1 MNDLKKDKSIYLSL
15 LIALLISFIF
25 GMFFITILS
34 STDKV
39 TLKEYITNFFTS
51 IKQGKI
57 ISLYKTLI
65 NNNLGILITS
75 ILAFSVVLFPLVI
88 VIIFYKGFTLA
99 FTITSLIY
107 TFKIKGI
114 ILAIV
119 YVFPSL
125 IFNLVFY
132 FIMCY
137 YSFKLSLILFNKAI
151 NKDTTNINKFLK
163 KYLVIILVCISFV
176 SLFSLYD
183 TYLLSILFFI
193 LTPQQ
198 WRCNRNY
205 YTSNHYY

>member
-1 MNDLKKDKSIYLSL
+1 MKFINLVMNDLKKDKSIYVSL

-25 GMFFITILS
+25 GMFFITILT

-65 NNNLGILITS
+65 NNNLGILITA

-114 ILAIV
+114 ILAFL

-137 YSFKLSLILFNKAI
+137 YSFKLSLILFNKVI
-151 NKDTTNINKFLK
+151 NKDATNINKFLK
-163 KYLVIILVCISFV
+163 KYLVIILICILFV

-183 TYLLSILFFI
+183 TYLLPSLIKLV
-193 LTPQQ
+193 
-198 WRCNRNY
+198 Y
-205 YTSNHYY
+205 

>member
-1 MNDLKKDKSIYLSL
+1 
-15 LIALLISFIF
+15 
-25 GMFFITILS
+25 MFFITILS

-183 TYLLSILFFI
+183 TYLLPSLIKLV
-193 LTPQQ
+193 
-198 WRCNRNY
+198 Y
-205 YTSNHYY
+205 

>member
-1 MNDLKKDKSIYLSL
+1 MKLINLIMNDLKKDKSIYLSL
-15 LIALLISFIF
+15 IIALLISFIF

-57 ISLYKTLI
+57 FSLYKTLI
-65 NNNLGILITS
+65 NNNLGILITA

-137 YSFKLSLILFNKAI
+137 YSFKLSLILFNKVI
-151 NKDTTNINKFLK
+151 NKDATNINKFLK
-163 KYLVIILVCISFV
+163 KYLVIILICIVFV

-183 TYLLSILFFI
+183 TYLLPSLIKLV
-193 LTPQQ
+193 
-198 WRCNRNY
+198 Y
-205 YTSNHYY
+205 

>member
-1 MNDLKKDKSIYLSL
+1 MKLINLIMNDLKKDKSIYLSL
-15 LIALLISFIF
+15 LIALIISFIF
-25 GMFFITILS
+25 GMLFITILS

-65 NNNLGILITS
+65 NNNLGILITA

-137 YSFKLSLILFNKAI
+137 YSFKLSLILFNKVI

-163 KYLVIILVCISFV
+163 KYLVIILVCIAFV

-183 TYLLSILFFI
+183 TYLLPSLIKLV
-193 LTPQQ
+193 
-198 WRCNRNY
+198 Y
-205 YTSNHYY
+205 

>member
-1 MNDLKKDKSIYLSL
+1 MKLINLIMNDLKKDKSIYLSL
-15 LIALLISFIF
+15 LIALIISFIF

-137 YSFKLSLILFNKAI
+137 YSFKLSLILFNKVI
-151 NKDTTNINKFLK
+151 NNGTTNINKFLK
-163 KYLVIILVCISFV
+163 KYLVIILVCIAFV

-183 TYLLSILFFI
+183 TYLLPSLIKLV
-193 LTPQQ
+193 
-198 WRCNRNY
+198 Y
-205 YTSNHYY
+205 

>member
-1 MNDLKKDKSIYLSL
+1 MKLINLIMNDLKKDKSIYVSL
-15 LIALLISFIF
+15 IIALLISFIF

-57 ISLYKTLI
+57 ISLYNTLI
-65 NNNLGILITS
+65 NNNLGILITA

-137 YSFKLSLILFNKAI
+137 YSFKLSLILFNKVI

-163 KYLVIILVCISFV
+163 KYLVIILICIVFV

-183 TYLLSILFFI
+183 TYLLPSLIKLV
-193 LTPQQ
+193 
-198 WRCNRNY
+198 Y
-205 YTSNHYY
+205 

>member
-1 MNDLKKDKSIYLSL
+1 MRLIKAIINDLKKDKSIYISL
-15 LIALLISFIF
+15 LIALIISLIF
-25 GMFFITILS
+25 GMFFITILNS
-34 STDKV
+34 SDKV
-39 TLKEYITNFFTS
+39 TLKEYITNFFNS
-51 IKQGKI
+51 IKQGKV
-57 ISLYKTLI
+57 ISIYKTLI
-65 NNNLGILITS
+65 NNNLGILITAL
-75 ILAFSVVLFPLVI
+75 LAFSVILFPLVI

-114 ILAIV
+114 ILAII

-137 YSFKLSLILFNKAI
+137 YSFKLSLILFNKVI

-163 KYLVIILVCISFV
+163 KYLVIILVCTIFI

-183 TYLLSILFFI
+183 TYLLPSLIKLV
-193 LTPQQ
+193 
-198 WRCNRNY
+198 Y
-205 YTSNHYY
+205 

>member
-1 MNDLKKDKSIYLSL
+1 MKLINLIMNDLKKDKSIYVSL
-15 LIALLISFIF
+15 IIALLISFIF

-39 TLKEYITNFFTS
+39 TLKEYITNFFAS

-57 ISLYKTLI
+57 ISLYNTLI
-65 NNNLGILITS
+65 NNNLGILITA

-137 YSFKLSLILFNKAI
+137 YSFKLSLILFNKVI
-151 NKDTTNINKFLK
+151 NKDTANINKFLK
-163 KYLVIILVCISFV
+163 KYLVIILICIVFV

-183 TYLLSILFFI
+183 TYLLPSLIKLV
-193 LTPQQ
+193 
-198 WRCNRNY
+198 Y
-205 YTSNHYY
+205 

>member
-15 LIALLISFIF
+15 LIALIISFIF

-163 KYLVIILVCISFV
+163 KYLVIILVCIAFV

-183 TYLLSILFFI
+183 TYLLPSLIKLV
-193 LTPQQ
+193 
-198 WRCNRNY
+198 Y
-205 YTSNHYY
+205 

>member
-1 MNDLKKDKSIYLSL
+1 MKLINLIMNDLKKDKSIYLSL
-15 LIALLISFIF
+15 LTALLISFIF

-183 TYLLSILFFI
+183 TYLLPSLIKLV
-193 LTPQQ
+193 
-198 WRCNRNY
+198 Y
-205 YTSNHYY
+205 

>member
-1 MNDLKKDKSIYLSL
+1 MKLINLIMNDLKKDKSIYLSL
-15 LIALLISFIF
+15 LIALIISFIF

-163 KYLVIILVCISFV
+163 KYLVIILVCISFM

-183 TYLLSILFFI
+183 TYLLPSLIKLV
-193 LTPQQ
+193 
-198 WRCNRNY
+198 Y
-205 YTSNHYY
+205 

>member
-1 MNDLKKDKSIYLSL
+1 MKLINLIMNDLKKDKSIYLSL
-15 LIALLISFIF
+15 LIALIISFIF

-75 ILAFSVVLFPLVI
+75 ILAFSVILFPLVI

-137 YSFKLSLILFNKAI
+137 YSFKLSLILFNKVI
-151 NKDTTNINKFLK
+151 NKDATNINKFLK
-163 KYLVIILVCISFV
+163 KYLVIILVCIAFV

-183 TYLLSILFFI
+183 TYLLPSLIKLV
-193 LTPQQ
+193 
-198 WRCNRNY
+198 Y
-205 YTSNHYY
+205 

>member
-1 MNDLKKDKSIYLSL
+1 MKLINLIMNDLKKDKSIYLSL

-163 KYLVIILVCISFV
+163 KYLVITLVCISFV

-183 TYLLSILFFI
+183 TYLLPSLIKLV
-193 LTPQQ
+193 
-198 WRCNRNY
+198 Y
-205 YTSNHYY
+205 

>member
-1 MNDLKKDKSIYLSL
+1 MKLINLIMNDLKKDKSIYVSL
-15 LIALLISFIF
+15 IIALLISFIF

-39 TLKEYITNFFTS
+39 TLKEYITNFFDS

-65 NNNLGILITS
+65 NNNLGILITA

-137 YSFKLSLILFNKAI
+137 YSFKLSLILFNKVI

-163 KYLVIILVCISFV
+163 KYLVIILICIVFV

-183 TYLLSILFFI
+183 TYLLPSLIKLV
-193 LTPQQ
+193 
-198 WRCNRNY
+198 Y
-205 YTSNHYY
+205 

>member
-1 MNDLKKDKSIYLSL
+1 MKLINLIMNDLKKDKSIYLSL
-15 LIALLISFIF
+15 LIALIISFIF

-137 YSFKLSLILFNKAI
+137 YSFKLSLILFNKVI
-151 NKDTTNINKFLK
+151 NKDSTNINKFLK
-163 KYLVIILVCISFV
+163 KYLVIILVCIAFV

-183 TYLLSILFFI
+183 TYLLPSLIKLV
-193 LTPQQ
+193 
-198 WRCNRNY
+198 Y
-205 YTSNHYY
+205 

>member
-1 MNDLKKDKSIYLSL
+1 MID
-15 LIALLISFIF
+15 
-25 GMFFITILS
+25 
-34 STDKV
+34 
-39 TLKEYITNFFTS
+39 
-51 IKQGKI
+51 
-57 ISLYKTLI
+57 SLYKTLI

-137 YSFKLSLILFNKAI
+137 YSFKLSLILFNKVI

-163 KYLVIILVCISFV
+163 KYLVIILVCIAFV

-183 TYLLSILFFI
+183 TYLLPSLIKLV
-193 LTPQQ
+193 
-198 WRCNRNY
+198 Y
-205 YTSNHYY
+205 

>member
-15 LIALLISFIF
+15 LIALIISFIF

-75 ILAFSVVLFPLVI
+75 ILAFSVVLFPLII
-88 VIIFYKGFTLA
+88 VIIFYKGFTFA

-183 TYLLSILFFI
+183 TYLLPSLIQLV
-193 LTPQQ
+193 
-198 WRCNRNY
+198 Y
-205 YTSNHYY
+205 

>member
-1 MNDLKKDKSIYLSL
+1 MKLINLIMNDLKKDKSIYVSL
-15 LIALLISFIF
+15 IIALLISFIF

-65 NNNLGILITS
+65 NNNLGILITA

-88 VIIFYKGFTLA
+88 IIIFYKGFTLA

-137 YSFKLSLILFNKAI
+137 YSFKLSLILFNKVI

-163 KYLVIILVCISFV
+163 KYLVIILICIVFV

-183 TYLLSILFFI
+183 TYLLPSLIKLV
-193 LTPQQ
+193 
-198 WRCNRNY
+198 Y
-205 YTSNHYY
+205 

>member
-1 MNDLKKDKSIYLSL
+1 MKLINLIMNDLKKDKSIYVSL
-15 LIALLISFIF
+15 IIALLISFIF

-39 TLKEYITNFFTS
+39 TLKEYITNFFAS

-65 NNNLGILITS
+65 NNNLGILITA

-132 FIMCY
+132 FIM
-137 YSFKLSLILFNKAI
+137 
-151 NKDTTNINKFLK
+151 
-163 KYLVIILVCISFV
+163 
-176 SLFSLYD
+176 
-183 TYLLSILFFI
+183 
-193 LTPQQ
+193 
-198 WRCNRNY
+198 
-205 YTSNHYY
+205 

>member
-1 MNDLKKDKSIYLSL
+1 MKLINLIMNDLKKDKSIYVSL
-15 LIALLISFIF
+15 IIALLISFIF

-39 TLKEYITNFFTS
+39 TLKEYITNFFAS

-65 NNNLGILITS
+65 NNNLGILITA

-114 ILAIV
+114 ILAII

-137 YSFKLSLILFNKAI
+137 YSFKLSLILFNKVI

-163 KYLVIILVCISFV
+163 KYLVIILICIVFV

-183 TYLLSILFFI
+183 TYLLPSLIKLV
-193 LTPQQ
+193 
-198 WRCNRNY
+198 Y
-205 YTSNHYY
+205 

>member
-1 MNDLKKDKSIYLSL
+1 MKLINLIMNDLKKDKSIYLSL
-15 LIALLISFIF
+15 LIALIISFIF

-99 FTITSLIY
+99 FTIISLIY

-163 KYLVIILVCISFV
+163 KYLVIILVCIAFV

-183 TYLLSILFFI
+183 TYLLPSLIKLV
-193 LTPQQ
+193 
-198 WRCNRNY
+198 Y
-205 YTSNHYY
+205 

>member
-1 MNDLKKDKSIYLSL
+1 MKLINLIMNDLKKDKSIYLSL

-137 YSFKLSLILFNKAI
+137 YSFKLSLILFNKVI

-163 KYLVIILVCISFV
+163 KYLVIILICIVFV

-183 TYLLSILFFI
+183 TYLLPSLIKLV
-193 LTPQQ
+193 
-198 WRCNRNY
+198 Y
-205 YTSNHYY
+205 

>member
-1 MNDLKKDKSIYLSL
+1 MKLINLIMNDLKKDKSIYLSL
-15 LIALLISFIF
+15 LIALIISFIF

-183 TYLLSILFFI
+183 TYLLPSLIKLV
-193 LTPQQ
+193 
-198 WRCNRNY
+198 Y
-205 YTSNHYY
+205 

>member
-1 MNDLKKDKSIYLSL
+1 MKLINLIMNDLKKDKSIYLSL
-15 LIALLISFIF
+15 IIALLISFIF

-34 STDKV
+34 STDKA
-39 TLKEYITNFFTS
+39 TLKEYITNFFAN

-65 NNNLGILITS
+65 NNNLGILITA

-137 YSFKLSLILFNKAI
+137 YSFKLSLILFNKVI
-151 NKDTTNINKFLK
+151 NKDATNINKFLK
-163 KYLVIILVCISFV
+163 KYLVIILICIVFV

-183 TYLLSILFFI
+183 TYLLPSLIKLV
-193 LTPQQ
+193 
-198 WRCNRNY
+198 Y
-205 YTSNHYY
+205 

>member
-1 MNDLKKDKSIYLSL
+1 MKLINLIMNDLKKDKSIYLSL
-15 LIALLISFIF
+15 LTALLISFIF

-132 FIMCY
+132 FVMCY

-183 TYLLSILFFI
+183 TYLLPSLIKLV
-193 LTPQQ
+193 
-198 WRCNRNY
+198 Y
-205 YTSNHYY
+205 

>member
-1 MNDLKKDKSIYLSL
+1 MKLINLIMNDLKKDKSIYVSL
-15 LIALLISFIF
+15 IIALLISFIF

-39 TLKEYITNFFTS
+39 TLKEYITNFFDS

-65 NNNLGILITS
+65 NNNLGILITA

-107 TFKIKGI
+107 SFKIKGI

-137 YSFKLSLILFNKAI
+137 YSFKLSLILFNKVI
-151 NKDTTNINKFLK
+151 NKDTANINKFLK
-163 KYLVIILVCISFV
+163 KYLVIILVCIVFV

-183 TYLLSILFFI
+183 TYLLPSLIKLV
-193 LTPQQ
+193 
-198 WRCNRNY
+198 Y
-205 YTSNHYY
+205 

>member
-1 MNDLKKDKSIYLSL
+1 MKLINLIMNDLKKDKSIYLSL

-25 GMFFITILS
+25 GMLFITILS

-137 YSFKLSLILFNKAI
+137 YSFKLSLILFNKVI

-163 KYLVIILVCISFV
+163 KYLVIILVCIAFV

-183 TYLLSILFFI
+183 TYLLPSLIKLV
-193 LTPQQ
+193 
-198 WRCNRNY
+198 Y
-205 YTSNHYY
+205 

>member
-1 MNDLKKDKSIYLSL
+1 MKLINLIMNDLKKDKSIYLSL

-137 YSFKLSLILFNKAI
+137 YSFKLSLILFNKVI
-151 NKDTTNINKFLK
+151 NKDATNINKFLK
-163 KYLVIILVCISFV
+163 KYLVIILICIVFV

-183 TYLLSILFFI
+183 TYLLPSLIKLV
-193 LTPQQ
+193 
-198 WRCNRNY
+198 Y
-205 YTSNHYY
+205 

>member
-1 MNDLKKDKSIYLSL
+1 MKLINLIMNDLKKDKSIYVSL
-15 LIALLISFIF
+15 IIALLISFIF

-137 YSFKLSLILFNKAI
+137 YSFKLSLILFNKVI

-163 KYLVIILVCISFV
+163 KYLVIILVCIAFV

-183 TYLLSILFFI
+183 TYLLPSLIKLV
-193 LTPQQ
+193 
-198 WRCNRNY
+198 Y
-205 YTSNHYY
+205 

>member
-1 MNDLKKDKSIYLSL
+1 MKLIKLIMNDLKKDKSIYLSL

-183 TYLLSILFFI
+183 TYLLPSLIKLV
-193 LTPQQ
+193 
-198 WRCNRNY
+198 Y
-205 YTSNHYY
+205 

>member
-1 MNDLKKDKSIYLSL
+1 MRWNNLKLINLIMNDLKKDKSIYLSL

-125 IFNLVFY
+125 VFNLVFY

-183 TYLLSILFFI
+183 TYLLPSLIKLV
-193 LTPQQ
+193 
-198 WRCNRNY
+198 Y
-205 YTSNHYY
+205 

>member
-1 MNDLKKDKSIYLSL
+1 MKLINLIMNDLKKDKSIYLSL
-15 LIALLISFIF
+15 LIALIISFIF

-183 TYLLSILFFI
+183 TYLLPSLIKLF
-193 LTPQQ
+193 
-198 WRCNRNY
+198 Y
-205 YTSNHYY
+205 

>member
-1 MNDLKKDKSIYLSL
+1 MKLINLIMNDLKKDKSIYLSL

-65 NNNLGILITS
+65 NNNLGILITA

-137 YSFKLSLILFNKAI
+137 YSFKLSLILFNKVI

-163 KYLVIILVCISFV
+163 KYLVIILVCIAFV

-183 TYLLSILFFI
+183 TYLLPSLIKLV
-193 LTPQQ
+193 
-198 WRCNRNY
+198 Y
-205 YTSNHYY
+205 

>member
-15 LIALLISFIF
+15 LIALIISFIF

-65 NNNLGILITS
+65 NNNLGILITA

-137 YSFKLSLILFNKAI
+137 YSFKLSLILFNKVI

-163 KYLVIILVCISFV
+163 KYLVIILVCIAFV

-183 TYLLSILFFI
+183 TYLLPSLIKLV
-193 LTPQQ
+193 
-198 WRCNRNY
+198 Y
-205 YTSNHYY
+205 

>member
-15 LIALLISFIF
+15 IIALLISFIF

-137 YSFKLSLILFNKAI
+137 YSFKLSLILFNKVI
-151 NKDTTNINKFLK
+151 NNGTTNINKFLK
-163 KYLVIILVCISFV
+163 KYLVIILVCIAFV

-183 TYLLSILFFI
+183 TYLLPSLIKLV
-193 LTPQQ
+193 
-198 WRCNRNY
+198 Y
-205 YTSNHYY
+205 

>member
-1 MNDLKKDKSIYLSL
+1 MKLINLIMNDLKKDKSIYVSL
-15 LIALLISFIF
+15 IIALLISFIF

-57 ISLYKTLI
+57 FSLYKTLI
-65 NNNLGILITS
+65 NNNLGILITA

-137 YSFKLSLILFNKAI
+137 YSFKLSLILFNKVI

-163 KYLVIILVCISFV
+163 KYLVIILICIVFV

-183 TYLLSILFFI
+183 TYLLPSLIKLV
-193 LTPQQ
+193 
-198 WRCNRNY
+198 Y
-205 YTSNHYY
+205 

>member
-1 MNDLKKDKSIYLSL
+1 MKLINLIMNDLKKDKSIYLSL
-15 LIALLISFIF
+15 LIALIISFIF

-137 YSFKLSLILFNKAI
+137 YSFKLSLILFNKVI

-163 KYLVIILVCISFV
+163 KYLVIILVCIAFV

-183 TYLLSILFFI
+183 TYLLPSLIKLV
-193 LTPQQ
+193 
-198 WRCNRNY
+198 Y
-205 YTSNHYY
+205 

>member
-1 MNDLKKDKSIYLSL
+1 MKLINLIMNDLKKDKSIYVSL
-15 LIALLISFIF
+15 IIALLISFIF

-39 TLKEYITNFFTS
+39 TLKEYITNFFDS

-57 ISLYKTLI
+57 ISLYNTLI
-65 NNNLGILITS
+65 NNNLGILITA

-137 YSFKLSLILFNKAI
+137 YSFKLSLILFNKVI

-163 KYLVIILVCISFV
+163 KYLVIILICIVFV

-183 TYLLSILFFI
+183 TYLLPSLIKLV
-193 LTPQQ
+193 
-198 WRCNRNY
+198 Y
-205 YTSNHYY
+205 

>member
-1 MNDLKKDKSIYLSL
+1 MKLINLIMNDLKKDKSIYLSL

-137 YSFKLSLILFNKAI
+137 YSFKLSLILFNKVI
-151 NKDTTNINKFLK
+151 NKDSTNINKFLK
-163 KYLVIILVCISFV
+163 KYLVIILVCIAFV

-183 TYLLSILFFI
+183 AYLLPSLIKLV
-193 LTPQQ
+193 
-198 WRCNRNY
+198 Y
-205 YTSNHYY
+205 

>member
-1 MNDLKKDKSIYLSL
+1 MKLTNLIMNDLKKDKSIYVSL
-15 LIALLISFIF
+15 IIALLISFIF

-39 TLKEYITNFFTS
+39 TLKEYITNFFAS
-51 IKQGKI
+51 IKQDKI

-65 NNNLGILITS
+65 NNNLGILITA

-137 YSFKLSLILFNKAI
+137 YSFKLSLILFNKVI

-163 KYLVIILVCISFV
+163 KYLVIILICIVFV

-183 TYLLSILFFI
+183 TYLLPSLIKLV
-193 LTPQQ
+193 
-198 WRCNRNY
+198 Y
-205 YTSNHYY
+205 